1 MVLHELN
8 LAARY
13 ADHLVMMRDG
23 AIVAQG
29 EPALIV
35 DTASI
40 RHVFGLDCRVVDDP
54 VSGTPLV
61 VPIGRRHAA

>member
-1 MVLHELN
+1 
-8 LAARY
+8 
-13 ADHLVMMRDG
+13 MMRDG